1 MPSQAVHAAPAP
13 AVAPT
18 RPRPQVDHR
27 RMAKII
33 VRYGTSET
41 THELTQDVTTVGRSS
56 QNTVAL
62 KDISLS
68 RTHCELRRSGANWM
82 VHDLGSRN
90 GTTVNGSHVKEKLL
104 EVGDKIEIG
113 NTVII
118 YEKPVAGRDY
128 TPKEAKEPDSASKA
142 PSSQV
147 TAKQPTK
154 PRGRESDRVAVPG
167 LGDVAFWVHEGRRVP
182 RWIVPVLGLLLLAGG
197 GFAAWQAWSHRQAAG
212 DDKNLVKQNPSFEG
226 KRGGDGLPEGW
237 KTLGGTK
244 ALVAVVQT
252 QFHTGANSLLIDKSQ
267 AGGELVSGAEYG
279 PAIQVEAGASYAV
292 SAWSRSEGFRGGATL
307 RIRWFAAGSDLPL
320 GEACAPWAEAPADW
334 KEVRLALAPPAGTAR
349 MSLGCV
355 AAGLDGKVY
364 FDDVSVERASA
375 ASDEGTEVRSQF
387 GTFTL
392 YAGPSG
398 GARLQR
404 DATVLWTLGE
414 VGFRSGGEETRQGIG
429 RVKRIS
435 AQGRTLRCEG
445 ALPDPA
451 DSREVEYATEWSG
464 RGQDAQARISCRRT
478 AKSGPLTFSF
488 RLEASEV
495 KSLTARGTSEQAV
508 EVDGAGSDGDLL
520 TVELTKGIYTLR
532 FVPPAHV
539 QASAVE
545 DAVRVTC
552 EFRAA
557 ADDPASWPG
566 QGGEALLLVG
576 SGKDVAPPQAA
587 ASGKSIAQTLE
598 EAKRDEQG
606 GRVGEAITG
615 YRAILADDAAGGTR
629 EALEAQ
635 TRVEPLEE
643 AAASALAEGK
653 RLARLFQLTGSADI
667 GARATRVLAAAAK
680 EYAGCDAGTE
690 ASTALDEVGR
700 QDAEAKKAA
709 TEARAAGLFQLAEGA
724 AHEGHWNLAETFLR
738 RVVAQ
743 FPETDWA
750 LKAQEMLEKG
760 PQ

>member
-13 AVAPT
+13 AVALS
-18 RPRPQVDHR
+18 RPQVDHR

-68 RTHCELRRSGANWM
+68 RTHCELRRAGAGWM

-90 GTTVNGSHVKEKLL
+90 GTTVNGHHVREKLL
-104 EVGDKIEIG
+104 ELGDKIEIG

-118 YEKPVAGRDY
+118 YEQPIADRDY
-128 TPKEAKEPDSASKA
+128 TPKESDSAVKP
-142 PSSQV
+142 PSGPVSGKQT
-147 TAKQPTK
+147 TAK
-154 PRGRESDRVAVPG
+154 PRPSRDSERMTDVG
-167 LGDVAFWVHEGRRVP
+167 LRDFGFWVKEGRRVP
-182 RWIVPVLGLLLLAGG
+182 RWILPLVGLLVLAGA
-197 GFAAWQAWSHRQAAG
+197 GFLGWQAFSNREVGA

-237 KTLGGTK
+237 KPLGGTK

-252 QFHTGANSLLIDKSQ
+252 QFHTGANSLLVDKSQ
-267 AGGELVSGAEYG
+267 AGGELLSGAEYG
-279 PAIQVEAGASYAV
+279 PAIQVEDGAAYVV
-292 SAWSRSEGFRGGATL
+292 SVWARSEGFRGGASV
-307 RIRWFAAGSDLPL
+307 RVRWFAAGSDLPL
-320 GEACAPWAEAPADW
+320 GETCAPWAEAPSDW
-334 KEVRLALAPPAGTAR
+334 KQVRLALAPPEGSAR
-349 MSLGCV
+349 MSVACV

-364 FDDVSVERASA
+364 FDDVSVDRASA
-375 ASDEGTEVRSQF
+375 ASESGTEVRAQA
-387 GTFTL
+387 GTFAL
-392 YAGPSG
+392 HAGPSG
-398 GARLQR
+398 AVRLQR
-404 DATVLWTLGE
+404 ESTVLWTLGE
-414 VGFRSGGEETRQGIG
+414 IGFRSGGEETRQGLG
-429 RVKRIS
+429 RVKRLS

-445 ALPDPA
+445 SLPDPA
-451 DSREVEYATEWSG
+451 DLREAEYTTEWSA

-478 AKSGPLTFSF
+478 AKSGPLAFSF
-488 RLEASEV
+488 RLDASQV
-495 KSLTARGTSEQAV
+495 KTLTARGVAEQAV
-508 EVDGAGSDGDLL
+508 EVDGAGADGDVL

-552 EFRAA
+552 EFQAA
-557 ADDPASWPG
+557 ADD
-566 QGGEALLLVG
+566 GGEALLLVG

-587 ASGKSIAQTLE
+587 AGGRSVAETLE

-606 GRVGEAITG
+606 GRMGEAIAG
-615 YRAILADDAAGGTR
+615 YRAILADQAAGGTR

-643 AAASALAEGK
+643 DAASALAEGR
-653 RLARLFQLTGSADI
+653 RLARLFQLTGSADL
-667 GARATRVLAAAAK
+667 GARATAVLAAAAK
-680 EYAGCDAGTE
+680 AYAGCDSGTE

-700 QDAEAKKAA
+700 QDAESKKASI
-709 TEARAAGLFQLAEGA
+709 EARAAGLFQLAEGA
-724 AHEGHWNLAETFLR
+724 AQEGHWNLAETYLR

-743 FPETDWA
+743 FPQTDWA
-750 LKAQEMLEKG
+750 LKAQEMIEKG